1 MVKTAQALAFYL
13 ACSTRRSVFGFIQES
28 RLSCRTTVTRFN
40 TFRNN
45 NNNNINNNNNN
56 NNNIMSSVDI
66 PANLK
71 YVRERI
77 QLATADHTTTVR
89 LVAVSKTKP
98 NELLMECYQH
108 GQRIF
113 GENYV
118 QELVEKASSMPKDI
132 TWHFIGPLQSN
143 KAKLLVTSIIP
154 HAAGLVV
161 ETVATIKLAKKLQSA
176 MEECIT
182 STTTPSTHD
191 TTTTTTTTTL
201 KVFVQVNTSGELSKS
216 GIEPD
221 EMVELCRSIIDECPL
236 LTLVGLMTIG
246 APGDLNCF
254 NILAKCRD
262 DTLEALGLN
271 SLELSMGM
279 SDDFPEA
286 IAHGATNV
294 RVGSTIFGARDYT
307 PK

>member
-1 MVKTAQALAFYL
+1 MVRTAQALAFYL
-13 ACSTRRSVFGFIQES
+13 ACSTRRSFVFGFTRGS
-28 RLSCRTTVTRFN
+28 RISGRTTITGFN
-40 TFRNN
+40 TSNNNNNYN
-45 NNNNINNNNNN
+45 NNNNINNNHDNNN
-56 NNNIMSSVDI
+56 TTMSSSLDI
-66 PANLK
+66 SANLQD
-71 YVRERI
+71 VRQRL
-77 QLATADHTTTVR
+77 QLAAADHTTVR

-98 NELLMECYQH
+98 NELLMECYHH

-118 QELVEKASSMPKDI
+118 QELVEKASSMPHDI

-143 KAKLLVTSIIP
+143 KAKLLVTSVVP

-161 ETVATIKLAKKLQSA
+161 ETVATLKLAKKLQSA
-176 MEECIT
+176 MEECTT
-182 STTTPSTHD
+182 STTIP
-191 TTTTTTTTTL
+191 TTQTTL
-201 KVFVQVNTSGELSKS
+201 KVFVQVNTSGEESKS

-221 EMVELCRSIIDECPL
+221 QIVELCRSILDECPS
-236 LTLVGLMTIG
+236 LTLMGLMTIG

-254 NILAKCRD
+254 KVLAKCRD
-262 DTLEALGLN
+262 ETLKALDLE

-286 IAHGATNV
+286 IAHGATNI

-307 PK
+307 TK

>member
-13 ACSTRRSVFGFIQES
+13 AYSTRRSVFGFIRGS
-28 RLSCRTTVTRFN
+28 RISGRTTITRFN
-40 TFRNN
+40 TSTNTNN
-45 NNNNINNNNNN
+45 NNSNHNSNDNNNNP
-56 NNNIMSSVDI
+56 MSSLDI
-66 PANLK
+66 PANLQD
-71 YVRERI
+71 VRQRI
-77 QLATADHTTTVR
+77 QLAAADHTTVR

-98 NELLMECYQH
+98 NELLMECYH
-108 GQRIF
+108 NGQRIF

-118 QELVEKASSMPKDI
+118 QELVEKASSMPNDI

-143 KAKLLVTSIIP
+143 KAKLLVASVVP

-161 ETVATIKLAKKLQSA
+161 ETVATLKLAKKLQSA
-176 MEECIT
+176 MEEC
-182 STTTPSTHD
+182 
-191 TTTTTTTTTL
+191 TTTTTTPTTQTTL
-201 KVFVQVNTSGELSKS
+201 KVFVQVNTSGEESKS

-221 EMVELCRSIIDECPL
+221 QIVELCRSILDECPS

-254 NILAKCRD
+254 KVLAKCRN
-262 DTLEALGLN
+262 DTLEALGLE

-294 RVGSTIFGARDYT
+294 RVGSTIFGARVYT
-307 PK
+307 TK